1 MTPNTVLEPKVLEI
15 TNVQYFQAKLA
26 FEMTPWSLKALLEK
40 NADSICLLD
49 VRTPEMY
56 ATAHLPT
63 AINIPLV
70 DLVVQEPPADPAVFI
85 HRCGRAGRAGRKGLA
100 VTLLTPGS
108 EENTQSSPVSSCHSG
123 RRPRASTENT
133 HSSAKREM
141 SATGPWLKG
150 PKAWRRYM

>member
-1 MTPNTVLEPKVLEI
+1 MTPNTVLEPKALEI

-40 NADSICLLD
+40 NADAICLLD

-70 DLVVQEPPADPAVFI
+70 DLVSKLNTLPKNKTIVTY
-85 HRCGRAGRAGRKGLA
+85 CGNLTCALA
-100 VTLLTPGS
+100 
-108 EENTQSSPVSSCHSG
+108 
-123 RRPRASTENT
+123 
-133 HSSAKREM
+133 
-141 SATGPWLKG
+141 
-150 PKAWRRYM
+150 PKAALELAQKGFQVKELVGGIATWQDHGFPVEKKA